1 MRWLLVLS
9 GLVLVMSLQ
18 VFAQEATVVGTV
30 TDPTG
35 AALPNVSVTLTNT
48 ETGLATKATTSADG
62 QYVAPNLHIGHY
74 TVNVTA
80 SGFRPAERTGLVLNV
95 GDRDRVDFQMQ
106 VGQATELVTV
116 EANAVAVQTDSGEVS
131 NLITGK
137 QISDLAINGT

>member
-1 MRWLLVLS
+1 
-9 GLVLVMSLQ
+9 MSLQ

-80 SGFRPAERTGLVLNV
+80 SGFRAAERTGLVLNV

-137 QISDLAINGT
+137 QISDLAVNGTSLFQLAA